1 MNIRILAAVSLIGL
15 ACAPVAAYAQAQ
27 PTGGAKGQNG
37 ELVTAPGAPVGAGMM
52 TPEMRPRFKSY
63 VGGQKIS
70 PYAYDREVSVGA
82 ILPEKGPTYYDIPKE
97 YNITGYSYAV
107 VNGRT
112 VLVNPKTRE
121 IHEILE

>member
-1 MNIRILAAVSLIGL
+1 MNIRILAAVSLIGM
-15 ACAPVAAYAQAQ
+15 ACAPVAAYAQEQ
-27 PTGGAKGQNG
+27 PVGGAKGQNG
-37 ELVTAPGAPVGAGMM
+37 QTVTAPGGPVGAGSMS
-52 TPEMRPRFKSY
+52 PEMRPRFKSY
-63 VGGQKIS
+63 VGSQKHS
-70 PYAYDREVSVGA
+70 PYAYDQDIAVGS
-82 ILPEKGPTYYDIPKE
+82 ILPQTGPTYYDIPKE